1 MPVAVLGSRIYQPL
15 ADVDAAV
22 GDLPPDATVIGVGES
37 PVAVRA
43 RDAAAARG
51 LIAKHAPL
59 EANRRTLLDLGE
71 SGADVWLF
79 VCRDPDT
86 KQPTSGIAGI
96 QQLLAEK
103 GVPFRQVDSALPGR
117 VCRLLT
123 DLDVA
128 VEKALQASQQ
138 PRRQL
143 VLNQQAL
150 GIAARIADERDAYRR
165 KLDEAF
171 GYGVGDPELDA
182 KFARFLKT
190 YQACCDGLEGA
201 KRILTPPAEQRRVA

>member
-1 MPVAVLGSRIYQPL
+1 MTVAILGSRIYRPL
-15 ADVDAAV
+15 ADVDAAIAE
-22 GDLPPDATVIGVGES
+22 LHPDAIVVGVGES
-37 PVAVRA
+37 PVAKRA
-43 RDAAAARG
+43 RESATARS
-51 LIAKHAPL
+51 LSTAYVPL
-59 EANRRTLLDLGE
+59 EADRGSLLKLADD
-71 SGADVWLF
+71 GADIVVF

-86 KQPTSGIAGI
+86 KQPTSGVAGI
-96 QQLLAEK
+96 QFLLTEK
-103 GVPFRQVDSALPGR
+103 GIPFRQIDSALPGR